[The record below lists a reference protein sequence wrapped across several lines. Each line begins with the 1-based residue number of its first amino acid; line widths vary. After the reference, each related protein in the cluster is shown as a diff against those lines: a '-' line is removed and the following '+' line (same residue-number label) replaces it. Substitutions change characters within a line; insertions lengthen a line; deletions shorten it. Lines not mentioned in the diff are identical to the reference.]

1 MMDGSTRIVSASVST
16 DTLARAFTP
25 GDGFPLGSGW

>member
-1 MMDGSTRIVSASVST
+1 VSVST

-25 GDGFPLGSGW
+25 NDGFPLGTDWEE